1 MEQLFFNEQ
10 ILIFE
15 AQGLKYG
22 AGWGGG
28 PNGRVFVPDNGLSG
42 YKTVK

>member
-10 ILIFE
+10 ILTFE

-28 PNGRVFVPDNGLSG
+28 PKRKGFCAL
-42 YKTVK
+42 Y